1 MSAPPVDDARG
12 VVLNT
17 TRDSVL
23 TTARALGIDQ
33 FDGGGVL
40 SALGSAG
47 GCVLA
52 YHALRRSRFHVLMLL
67 RRRRLLDLAVQRSGQ
82 RDPLGS
88 VDRVA
93 LRMLVRLATARPLE
107 GILLLASEISYLA
120 SQLERVDQERVDQAG
135 VRRLG
140 RGSPAAH
147 GGCTVRRLHIWSTP
161 LPNGQRRGG
170 ILLGSEGFVRGG
182 FVRGGILIGNG
193 RRRRCAATTRD
204 ERSDRERKKH
214 AHDEARRE
222 QCETH
227 CVKRQQGR
235 VGCDWRRRRF

>member
-1 MSAPPVDDARG
+1 MSAVVSAPPVDDARG

-23 TTARALGIDQ
+23 TTARALVIDQ

-52 YHALRRSRFHVLMLL
+52 YHALRRSRFHGLMLL
-67 RRRRLLDLAVQRSGQ
+67 RRRRLLDLAVRSGQ

-107 GILLLASEISYLA
+107 GILYLA
-120 SQLERVDQERVDQAG
+120 S
-135 VRRLG
+135 
-140 RGSPAAH
+140 
-147 GGCTVRRLHIWSTP
+147 
-161 LPNGQRRGG
+161 G
-170 ILLGSEGFVRGG
+170 IL
-182 FVRGGILIGNG
+182 
-193 RRRRCAATTRD
+193 
-204 ERSDRERKKH
+204 
-214 AHDEARRE
+214 
-222 QCETH
+222 
-227 CVKRQQGR
+227 
-235 VGCDWRRRRF
+235 